1 MTMKHIFDALAWLV
15 IVAAIVALVV
25 GLVIAFLNDILI
37 LRVTMGVCALV
48 AVVALLVWAINR
60 VASGD

>member
-1 MTMKHIFDALAWLV
+1 MKHIFDALAWLV